1 MFRCKECGTE
11 FDVKPDYCDCGNDT
25 FDEIV
30 EQVESVEL
38 PKEEPTLPK
47 LENNNPFKFEQKI
60 SKEVVREEKVE
71 KTPKKEKKQ
80 EPLIV
85 FERPDLPQIK
95 IEPISL
101 TIFLICLIL
110 SFVIVFFVGN
120 PDPNAQVKK
129 EVEQQTI
136 NNNIPNI
143 DKLWDNTKPTAQQVA
158 ETQVAEETQAE
169 PVVEQ
174 ELVQVE
180 NPVQKIISPQK
191 TQTPKKVQTKNNSAV
206 TLPMP
211 KGSKPVNVG
220 NTQPKSKPA
229 TTTKPQQASKT
240 STATQKPKAQTTAKT
255 SSAPKTTTATSTN
268 PQEMAY
274 YKVALRN
281 KIASKIDF
289 TNILGDGTCVVSF
302 KVSSSGQ
309 LTNRA
314 FAKQSD
320 NGMLNDEVYQAIMS
334 TPTFKAPPTG
344 YNGATM
350 RLTVRMYGGQFEVSL
365 N

>member
-30 EQVESVEL
+30 EQFESVEL

-47 LENNNPFKFEQKI
+47 LENNNPFKFEQKVA
-60 SKEVVREEKVE
+60 KEVVREEKVE

-120 PDPNAQVKK
+120 PDSNVQAKK
-129 EVEQQTI
+129 EVKQQTI

-143 DKLWDNTKPTAQQVA
+143 DKIWDNTKPTAQQMA
-158 ETQVAEETQAE
+158 ETQVAEESPAE
-169 PVVEQ
+169 PVIEQ
-174 ELVQVE
+174 EPVQVE
-180 NPVQKIISPQK
+180 NPVQKIIAPQK
-191 TQTPKKVQTKNNSAV
+191 TQTPKKVQTKNNNAV

-211 KGSKPVNVG
+211 KQSKPVNVG
-220 NTQPKSKPA
+220 NIQQKSKP
-229 TTTKPQQASKT
+229 TTTKPQQT
-240 STATQKPKAQTTAKT
+240 SSSTQKPKVQTQVTQSVQKV
-255 SSAPKTTTATSTN
+255 N

-289 TNILGDGTCVVSF
+289 TNILGDGTCVVTF

>member
-30 EQVESVEL
+30 EQIESVEL
-38 PKEEPTLPK
+38 PKEAPTLPK
-47 LENNNPFKFEQKI
+47 LENNNPFKFEQKVV
-60 SKEVVREEKVE
+60 KEVVREEKVE
-71 KTPKKEKKQ
+71 KTSKKEKKQ

-101 TIFLICLIL
+101 IIFLICLIL
-110 SFVIVFFVGN
+110 SFVVIFFVGN
-120 PDPNAQVKK
+120 TDSNTQVKK
-129 EVEQQTI
+129 EVKQQTI

-143 DKLWDNTKPTAQQVA
+143 DKIWDNTKPTAQQMA
-158 ETQVAEETQAE
+158 ETQVAEESPAE
-169 PVVEQ
+169 PVIEQ

-180 NPVQKIISPQK
+180 NPVQKIIVPQK
-191 TQTPKKVQTKNNSAV
+191 TQTSKKLQTKNNSAV
-206 TLPMP
+206 TLP
-211 KGSKPVNVG
+211 
-220 NTQPKSKPA
+220 KSKSSKAVSVNA
-229 TTTKPQQASKT
+229 TQQKKKPITAKPKQVSTT
-240 STATQKPKAQTTAKT
+240 TQKPKAQTQVTQSVQKV
-255 SSAPKTTTATSTN
+255 N

-289 TNILGDGTCVVSF
+289 TNILGDGTCVVTF

>member
-38 PKEEPTLPK
+38 PKEEPTLQK
-47 LENNNPFKFEQKI
+47 LENNNPFKFEQKVV
-60 SKEVVREEKVE
+60 KEVAREEKIE
-71 KTPKKEKKQ
+71 KTPKKEKRQ

-120 PDPNAQVKK
+120 PDPNAQAKK

-136 NNNIPNI
+136 NKNIPNI

-158 ETQVAEETQAE
+158 ETQVVEETPAE
-169 PVVEQ
+169 SVVEQ
-174 ELVQVE
+174 EPVQVE
-180 NPVQKIISPQK
+180 NPVQKIIAPQK

-220 NTQPKSKPA
+220 TTQQKSKP
-229 TTTKPQQASKT
+229 TTTAKPQQTSKTSTTTQKQKAQSTAKT
-240 STATQKPKAQTTAKT
+240 STAT
-255 SSAPKTTTATSTN
+255 SAN

>member
-30 EQVESVEL
+30 EQIESVEL

-47 LENNNPFKFEQKI
+47 LENNNPFKFEQKVA
-60 SKEVVREEKVE
+60 KEVVREEKVE

-120 PDPNAQVKK
+120 PDSNVQAKK
-129 EVEQQTI
+129 EVKQQTI

-143 DKLWDNTKPTAQQVA
+143 DKIWDNTKPTAQQMA
-158 ETQVAEETQAE
+158 ETQVAEESPAE
-169 PVVEQ
+169 PVIEQ
-174 ELVQVE
+174 EPVQVE
-180 NPVQKIISPQK
+180 NPVQKIIAPQK
-191 TQTPKKVQTKNNSAV
+191 TQTPKKLQTKNNSAV
-206 TLPMP
+206 TLP
-211 KGSKPVNVG
+211 KSKQSKPVNVG
-220 NTQPKSKPA
+220 NIQQKSKP
-229 TTTKPQQASKT
+229 TTTKPQQT
-240 STATQKPKAQTTAKT
+240 SSSTQKPKVQTQVTQSVQKV
-255 SSAPKTTTATSTN
+255 N

-289 TNILGDGTCVVSF
+289 TNILGDGTCVVTF

>member
-30 EQVESVEL
+30 EQFESVEL

-47 LENNNPFKFEQKI
+47 LENNNPFKFEQKVA
-60 SKEVVREEKVE
+60 KEVVREEKVE

-120 PDPNAQVKK
+120 PDSNVQAKK
-129 EVEQQTI
+129 EVKQQTI

-143 DKLWDNTKPTAQQVA
+143 DKIWDNTKPTAQQMA
-158 ETQVAEETQAE
+158 ETQVAEESPAE
-169 PVVEQ
+169 PVIEQ
-174 ELVQVE
+174 EPVQVK
-180 NPVQKIISPQK
+180 NPVQKIIAPQK
-191 TQTPKKVQTKNNSAV
+191 TQTPKKLQTKNNSAV
-206 TLPMP
+206 TLP
-211 KGSKPVNVG
+211 KSKSSKAVSVG
-220 NTQPKSKPA
+220 NIQQKSKP
-229 TTTKPQQASKT
+229 TTTKPQQT
-240 STATQKPKAQTTAKT
+240 SSSTQKPKVQTQVTQSVQKV
-255 SSAPKTTTATSTN
+255 N

>member
-30 EQVESVEL
+30 EQIESVEL

-47 LENNNPFKFEQKI
+47 LENNNPFKFEQKVA
-60 SKEVVREEKVE
+60 KEVVREEKVE

-120 PDPNAQVKK
+120 PDSNVQAKK
-129 EVEQQTI
+129 EVKQQTI

-143 DKLWDNTKPTAQQVA
+143 DKIWDNTKPTAQQMA
-158 ETQVAEETQAE
+158 EAQAE
-169 PVVEQ
+169 PVIEQ
-174 ELVQVE
+174 EPVQVE
-180 NPVQKIISPQK
+180 NPVQKIIAPQK
-191 TQTPKKVQTKNNSAV
+191 TQTPKKVQTKNNNAV

-211 KGSKPVNVG
+211 KQSKPVNVG
-220 NTQPKSKPA
+220 NIQQKSKP
-229 TTTKPQQASKT
+229 TTTKPQQT
-240 STATQKPKAQTTAKT
+240 SSSTQKPKVQTQVTQSVQKV
-255 SSAPKTTTATSTN
+255 N

-289 TNILGDGTCVVSF
+289 TNILGDGTCVVTF

-334 TPTFKAPPTG
+334 TPTFKVPPTG

>member
-30 EQVESVEL
+30 GQIESVEL

-47 LENNNPFKFEQKI
+47 LENNNPFKFEQKVA
-60 SKEVVREEKVE
+60 KEVVREEKVE
-71 KTPKKEKKQ
+71 KTPKKEKRQ

-120 PDPNAQVKK
+120 PDSNVQAKK
-129 EVEQQTI
+129 EVKQQTI

-143 DKLWDNTKPTAQQVA
+143 DKIWDNTKPTAQQMA
-158 ETQVAEETQAE
+158 ETQVAEESPAE
-169 PVVEQ
+169 PVIEQ
-174 ELVQVE
+174 EPVQVK
-180 NPVQKIISPQK
+180 NPVQKIIAPQK
-191 TQTPKKVQTKNNSAV
+191 TQTPKKLQTKNNSAV
-206 TLPMP
+206 TLP
-211 KGSKPVNVG
+211 KSKQSKPVNVG
-220 NTQPKSKPA
+220 NKPVSAKPKQVS
-229 TTTKPQQASKT
+229 TT
-240 STATQKPKAQTTAKT
+240 TQKPKVQTQVTQSVQKV
-255 SSAPKTTTATSTN
+255 N

-289 TNILGDGTCVVSF
+289 TNILGDGTCVVTF

>member
-30 EQVESVEL
+30 EQIESVEL

-47 LENNNPFKFEQKI
+47 LENNNPFKFEQKVA
-60 SKEVVREEKVE
+60 KEVVREEKVE

-110 SFVIVFFVGN
+110 SFVVIFFVGN
-120 PDPNAQVKK
+120 TDSNTQVKK
-129 EVEQQTI
+129 EVKQQTI

-143 DKLWDNTKPTAQQVA
+143 DKIWDNTKPTAQQMA
-158 ETQVAEETQAE
+158 ETQVAEESPAE
-169 PVVEQ
+169 PVIEQ
-174 ELVQVE
+174 EPVQVE
-180 NPVQKIISPQK
+180 NPVQKIIAPQK
-191 TQTPKKVQTKNNSAV
+191 TQTPKKVQTKNNNAV

-211 KGSKPVNVG
+211 KQSKPVNVG
-220 NTQPKSKPA
+220 NIQQKSKP
-229 TTTKPQQASKT
+229 TTTKPQQT
-240 STATQKPKAQTTAKT
+240 SSSTQKPKVQTQVTQSVQKVN
-255 SSAPKTTTATSTN
+255 S
-268 PQEMAY
+268 QEMAY
-274 YKVALRN
+274 YKIALRN

-289 TNILGDGTCVVSF
+289 TNILGDGTCVVTF

>member
-30 EQVESVEL
+30 EQIESVEL
-38 PKEEPTLPK
+38 PKEELTLPK
-47 LENNNPFKFEQKI
+47 LENNIPFKFEQKVV
-60 SKEVVREEKVE
+60 KEVVREEKVE

-120 PDPNAQVKK
+120 PDSNVQAKK
-129 EVEQQTI
+129 EVKQQTI

-143 DKLWDNTKPTAQQVA
+143 DKIWDNTKPTAQQMA
-158 ETQVAEETQAE
+158 ETQVAEESPAE
-169 PVVEQ
+169 PVIEQ
-174 ELVQVE
+174 EPVQVE
-180 NPVQKIISPQK
+180 NPVQKIIAPQK
-191 TQTPKKVQTKNNSAV
+191 TQTPKKVQTKNNNAV

-211 KGSKPVNVG
+211 KQSKPVNVG
-220 NTQPKSKPA
+220 NIQQKSKP
-229 TTTKPQQASKT
+229 TTTKPQQT
-240 STATQKPKAQTTAKT
+240 SSSTQKPKVQTQVTQSVQKV
-255 SSAPKTTTATSTN
+255 N
-268 PQEMAY
+268 PQAY

-289 TNILGDGTCVVSF
+289 TNILGDGTCVVTF

>member
-30 EQVESVEL
+30 EQVGTPQEVAL
-38 PKEEPTLPK
+38 PKE
-47 LENNNPFKFEQKI
+47 NPFK
-60 SKEVVREEKVE
+60 VEEKKVVVE
-71 KTPKKEKKQ
+71 PVKEEKFERVERVERAPKKEKKQ

-85 FERPDLPQIK
+85 FERPNLPQIK

-101 TIFLICLIL
+101 TIFLICIIL
-110 SFVIVFFVGN
+110 SFVVIFFVGN
-120 PDPNAQVKK
+120 PDSNVQAKK
-129 EVEQQTI
+129 EVEHQTI

-143 DKLWDNTKPTAQQVA
+143 DKIWDSTKPT
-158 ETQVAEETQAE
+158 TQSVVEMRNPEET
-169 PVVEQ
+169 VVEQ
-174 ELVQVE
+174 EPVQVAQ
-180 NPVQKIISPQK
+180 PSVQKAE
-191 TQTPKKVQTKNNSAV
+191 PKQATKKNNAV
-206 TLPMP
+206 TLPMSQP
-211 KGSKPVNVG
+211 SKPVNVG
-220 NTQPKSKPA
+220 KTQSKSQTQTKTLPKTVA
-229 TTTKPQQASKT
+229 KPQQTSTSTQKSKAQISAKT
-240 STATQKPKAQTTAKT
+240 ST
-255 SSAPKTTTATSTN
+255 APKTTTAVSAN

-274 YKVALRN
+274 YKISLRN

-289 TNILGDGTCVVSF
+289 TNILGDGTCVVTF

-314 FAKQSD
+314 FARQSD
-320 NGMLNDEVYQAIMS
+320 NGMLNDEVYQAFMS

-344 YNGATM
+344 YNGGTM
-350 RLTVRMYGGQFEVSL
+350 RLTVKIYGGQFEVSL

>member
-30 EQVESVEL
+30 EQIESVEL

-47 LENNNPFKFEQKI
+47 LENNNPFKFEQKVA
-60 SKEVVREEKVE
+60 KEVVREEKVE
-71 KTPKKEKKQ
+71 KTPKKEKRQ

-120 PDPNAQVKK
+120 PDSNVQAKK
-129 EVEQQTI
+129 EVKQQTI

-143 DKLWDNTKPTAQQVA
+143 DKIWDNTKPTAQQMA
-158 ETQVAEETQAE
+158 ETQVAEESPAE
-169 PVVEQ
+169 PVIEQ
-174 ELVQVE
+174 EPVQVE
-180 NPVQKIISPQK
+180 NPVQKIIAPQK
-191 TQTPKKVQTKNNSAV
+191 TQTPKKLQTKNNSAV
-206 TLPMP
+206 TLP
-211 KGSKPVNVG
+211 KSKQSKPVNVG
-220 NTQPKSKPA
+220 NIQQKSKP
-229 TTTKPQQASKT
+229 TTTKPQQT
-240 STATQKPKAQTTAKT
+240 SSSTQKPKVQTQVTQSVQKV
-255 SSAPKTTTATSTN
+255 N

-274 YKVALRN
+274 YKIALRN

-289 TNILGDGTCVVSF
+289 TNILGDGTCVVTF

>member
-30 EQVESVEL
+30 EQIESVEL

-47 LENNNPFKFEQKI
+47 LENNNPFKFEQKVA
-60 SKEVVREEKVE
+60 KEVVREEKVE

-120 PDPNAQVKK
+120 PDSNVQAKK
-129 EVEQQTI
+129 EVKQQTI

-143 DKLWDNTKPTAQQVA
+143 DKIWDNTKPTAQQMA
-158 ETQVAEETQAE
+158 ETQVAEESPAE
-169 PVVEQ
+169 PVIEQ
-174 ELVQVE
+174 EPVQVK
-180 NPVQKIISPQK
+180 NPVQKIIAPQK
-191 TQTPKKVQTKNNSAV
+191 TQTPKKLQTKNNSAV
-206 TLPMP
+206 TLP
-211 KGSKPVNVG
+211 KSKQSKPVNVG
-220 NTQPKSKPA
+220 NIQQKSKP
-229 TTTKPQQASKT
+229 TTTKPQQT
-240 STATQKPKAQTTAKT
+240 SSSTQKPKVQTQVTQSVQKV
-255 SSAPKTTTATSTN
+255 N

-289 TNILGDGTCVVSF
+289 TNILGDGTCVVTF

>member
-30 EQVESVEL
+30 EQFESVEL

-47 LENNNPFKFEQKI
+47 LENNNPFKFEQKVA
-60 SKEVVREEKVE
+60 KEVVREEKVE

-120 PDPNAQVKK
+120 PDSNVQAKK
-129 EVEQQTI
+129 EVKQQTI

-143 DKLWDNTKPTAQQVA
+143 DKIWDNTKPTAQQMA
-158 ETQVAEETQAE
+158 ETQAE
-169 PVVEQ
+169 PVIEQ
-174 ELVQVE
+174 EPVQVE
-180 NPVQKIISPQK
+180 NPVQKIIAPQK
-191 TQTPKKVQTKNNSAV
+191 TQTPKKLQTKNNSAV
-206 TLPMP
+206 TLP
-211 KGSKPVNVG
+211 KSKQSKPVNVG
-220 NTQPKSKPA
+220 TIQQKSKPVSA
-229 TTTKPQQASKT
+229 KPKQVSTT
-240 STATQKPKAQTTAKT
+240 TQKPKVQTQVTQSVQKV
-255 SSAPKTTTATSTN
+255 N

-289 TNILGDGTCVVSF
+289 TNILGDGTCVVTF